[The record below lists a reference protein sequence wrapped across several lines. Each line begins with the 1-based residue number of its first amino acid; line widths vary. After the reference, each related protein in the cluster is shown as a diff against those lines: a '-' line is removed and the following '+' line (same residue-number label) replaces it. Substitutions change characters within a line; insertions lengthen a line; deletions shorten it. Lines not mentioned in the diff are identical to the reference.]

1 MNIAEQIKKLR
12 IIAEEL
18 DIDISEINEPEY
30 SFSCGILKDNQTY
43 QIVLNLSH
51 IETEEKK
58 CRALKWAI
66 ECCVDNNKTEWRD
79 LNDISTDD
87 TNRP

>member
-18 DIDISEINEPEY
+18 DIDISEINEPKY
-30 SFSCGILKDNQTY
+30 TFGCGVLKDNQKY
-43 QIVLNLSH
+43 QIVLNLSR

-58 CRALKWAI
+58 YQALKWAI
-66 ECCVDNNKTEWRD
+66 ECCVDNSKTEWRD
-79 LNDISTDD
+79 LNDILAD
-87 TNRP
+87 TANRP

>member
-1 MNIAEQIKKLR
+1 MTIAEQIKKLR
-12 IIAEEL
+12 TIAEEH

-30 SFSCGILKDNQTY
+30 FFECGILKDNQTY
-43 QIVLNLSH
+43 RIVLNLSH

-58 CRALKWAI
+58 YRALKWAI
-66 ECCVDNNKTEWRD
+66 ECCVDNNKTKWSD
-79 LNDISTDD
+79 SDDVLTDD